1 MNKNAIAE
9 LVVAWPAIN
18 SFDIVKVI
26 VISVKVST
34 LFSFSA
40 FDINVW
46 PNWYQISLRE
56 MLLISQISVNV
67 CCCIFT
73 LQLDVYYERF
83 VFKKYFLSLI
93 CAKYNFYYF
102 CFCIIQISGH
112 FDLGFFSCKM
122 SAPLIFRSG
131 WILMLWLVD
140 FKHRSRVK
148 WPSINC
154 TSAPPYSG
162 TGYI

>member
-40 FDINVW
+40 FDINVS

-73 LQLDVYYERF
+73 LQLDVYYEKF
-83 VFKKYFLSLI
+83 VFK
-93 CAKYNFYYF
+93 N
-102 CFCIIQISGH
+102 
-112 FDLGFFSCKM
+112 
-122 SAPLIFRSG
+122 IF
-131 WILMLWLVD
+131 
-140 FKHRSRVK
+140 
-148 WPSINC
+148 
-154 TSAPPYSG
+154 
-162 TGYI
+162 

>member
-40 FDINVW
+40 FDINVCLIDIRYLW
-46 PNWYQISLRE
+46 GRCCWYHKYGSMFVAVFLHFSS
-56 MLLISQISVNV
+56 M
-67 CCCIFT
+67 FT
-73 LQLDVYYERF
+73 MKNLFL
-83 VFKKYFLSLI
+83 KNILSLK

-112 FDLGFFSCKM
+112 LDLGFFF
-122 SAPLIFRSG
+122 LQN
-131 WILMLWLVD
+131 V
-140 FKHRSRVK
+140 
-148 WPSINC
+148 C
-154 TSAPPYSG
+154 TSDFQKRMDFNALIG
-162 TGYI
+162 WF

>member
-40 FDINVW
+40 FDINVS

-73 LQLDVYYERF
+73 LSSMFTMKNLF
-83 VFKKYFLSLI
+83 FKYFLSLI

-112 FDLGFFSCKM
+112 LDLGVFFCKM